1 MKNKLIATRT
11 AFGEALVEIAKERK
25 DIVVLDAD
33 VATSTKT
40 SIFKEAF
47 PDRFFEMGIAE
58 QNMMGVAAG
67 MATTQKIIPFAVAFA
82 VFATKRACD
91 QVSISIAYPKLNVK
105 IVGSYGGIP
114 TGKAGATHQA
124 FEDIAIMRAIPN
136 MTVIVP
142 ADAVEMKQA
151 VRACVEYNGPVYLRC
166 IRCETPVIFDENYKF
181 EWNKGVTLR
190 EGKEVTIVSTGMMT
204 PEALIATNILIDQGV
219 DVRLIHLHTIKP
231 IDKEILIKAAQ
242 KTNCIITVENHNIIG
257 GLGGAVSEVLSENCP
272 TLIKRIGIK
281 DTFGESGS
289 LNDLFCKYGLTA
301 ENIVKEVKE
310 TIKKKA
316 NKLYNFQFK

>member
-11 AFGEALVEIAKERK
+11 AFGEALVEIAKERN

-33 VATSTKT
+33 VASSTKT

-67 MATTQKIIPFAVAFA
+67 MATTKKIIPFAVTFA

-181 EWNKGVTLR
+181 EWNKGVILR
-190 EGKEVTIVSTGMMT
+190 DGKDITIVSTGIMT
-204 PEALIATNILIDQGV
+204 PEALVAANILAEGGIN
-219 DVRLIHLHTIKP
+219 VRLIHLHTIKP
-231 IDKEILIKAAQ
+231 IDKDILLKASIETAH
-242 KTNCIITVENHNIIG
+242 IVTVENHSIIG
-257 GLGGAVSEVLSENCP
+257 GLGGAVAEVLSESEP
-272 TLIKRIGIK
+272 ALIKRIGIEDK
-281 DTFGESGS
+281 FGESGS
-289 LNDLFCKYGLTA
+289 LDDLFTKYGLTC

-310 TIKKKA
+310 IIKKK
-316 NKLYNFQFK
+316 NK

>member
-11 AFGEALVEIAKERK
+11 AFGEALVEIAKERN

-33 VATSTKT
+33 VASSTKA
-40 SIFKEAF
+40 SIFNEAF

-67 MATTQKIIPFAVAFA
+67 MASTKKIIPFAVAFA

-91 QVSISIAYPKLNVK
+91 QISISIAYPKLNVK
-105 IVGSYGGIP
+105 IVGSYGGIS

-151 VRACVEYNGPVYLRC
+151 VRACVEVNGPVYLRC

-190 EGKEVTIVSTGMMT
+190 DGKDVTIISTGIMT
-204 PEALIATNILIDQGV
+204 PEALVAANILTEGGIDVQ
-219 DVRLIHLHTIKP
+219 LIHLHTIKP
-231 IDKEILIKAAQ
+231 IDKEILLRASKQTRHIV
-242 KTNCIITVENHNIIG
+242 TVENHSIIG
-257 GLGGAVSEVLSENCP
+257 GLGGAVAEVLSEGAP
-272 TLIKRIGIK
+272 ALIKRIGIK
-281 DTFGESGS
+281 DIFGESS
-289 LNDLFCKYGLTA
+289 SDEDLFNKYGLTS
-301 ENIVKEVKE
+301 ENIVREVKE
-310 TIKKKA
+310 IIKKKT
-316 NKLYNFQFK
+316 NKLYNF

>member
-11 AFGEALVEIAKERK
+11 AFGEVLVEMAKERK

-33 VATSTKT
+33 VATLTKT
-40 SIFKEAF
+40 SIFREAF
-47 PDRFFEMGIAE
+47 PERFFQMGIAE

-67 MATTQKIIPFAVAFA
+67 MATTQKIVPFAVTFA

-105 IVGSYGGIP
+105 VVGSYGGIP

-124 FEDIAIMRAIPN
+124 FEDIFIMRTIPN

-190 EGKEVTIVSTGMMT
+190 DGKDITIVSTGIMT
-204 PEALIATNILIDQGV
+204 PEALMAANILIEGGI

-242 KTNCIITVENHNIIG
+242 ETNCIITVENHSIIG
-257 GLGGAVSEVLSENCP
+257 GLGGAVAEVLGENCP
-272 TLIKRIGIK
+272 TLMKRIGIN

-289 LNDLFCKYGLTA
+289 LDDLFIKYGLTS

-310 TIKKKA
+310 LIKKK
-316 NKLYNFQFK
+316 LR

>member
-11 AFGEALVEIAKERK
+11 AFGEALVEIAKERN

-33 VATSTKT
+33 VANSTKA
-40 SIFKEAF
+40 SIFNEDF
-47 PDRFFEMGIAE
+47 QDRFFEMGIAE

-67 MATTQKIIPFAVAFA
+67 MASTKKIIPFAVAFA

-91 QVSISIAYPKLNVK
+91 QISISIAYPKLNVK

-136 MTVIVP
+136 MTIIVP

-166 IRCETPVIFDENYKF
+166 IR
-181 EWNKGVTLR
+181 
-190 EGKEVTIVSTGMMT
+190 
-204 PEALIATNILIDQGV
+204 
-219 DVRLIHLHTIKP
+219 
-231 IDKEILIKAAQ
+231 
-242 KTNCIITVENHNIIG
+242 
-257 GLGGAVSEVLSENCP
+257 
-272 TLIKRIGIK
+272 
-281 DTFGESGS
+281 
-289 LNDLFCKYGLTA
+289 
-301 ENIVKEVKE
+301 
-310 TIKKKA
+310 
-316 NKLYNFQFK
+316 

>member
-11 AFGEALVEIAKERK
+11 AFGEALVEMAKERK

-40 SIFKEAF
+40 SIFREAF
-47 PDRFFEMGIAE
+47 PERFFEMGIAE

-67 MATTQKIIPFAVAFA
+67 MASTQKIIPFAVTFA

-91 QVSISIAYPKLNVK
+91 QVSISIAYSKLNVK

-124 FEDIAIMRAIPN
+124 FEDIAIMRAMPN
-136 MTVIVP
+136 MTIIVP
-142 ADAVEMKQA
+142 ADAIEMKQA
-151 VRACVEYNGPVYLRC
+151 VKACVEYNGPVYLRC
-166 IRCETPVIFDENYKF
+166 IRCDTPIIFDENYKF

-190 EGKEVTIVSTGMMT
+190 EGKDVTIVSTGMMT
-204 PEALIATNILIDQGV
+204 PEALVAANILENEEV
-219 DVRLIHLHTIKP
+219 SVRVIHLHTIKP
-231 IDKEILIKAAQ
+231 IDKEILIKAA
-242 KTNCIITVENHNIIG
+242 KETNCIITGENHSIIG
-257 GLGGAVSEVLSENCP
+257 GLGSAVAEVLSENCP

-310 TIKKKA
+310 IIKKKT
-316 NKLYNFQFK
+316 NKLYKF

>member
-1 MKNKLIATRT
+1 MKNNVKATRT
-11 AFGEALVEIAKERK
+11 AFGEALVEIAEERK

-40 SIFKEAF
+40 SIFREAF
-47 PDRFFEMGIAE
+47 PERFFEMGIAE

-67 MATTQKIIPFAVAFA
+67 MASTQKIVPFAVTFA

-136 MTVIVP
+136 MTIVVP
-142 ADAVEMKQA
+142 ADAIEMKQA
-151 VRACVEYNGPVYLRC
+151 VKACVEYNGPVYLRC
-166 IRCETPVIFDENYKF
+166 IRCDTPVIFDKNYKF
-181 EWNKGVTLR
+181 KWNKGVTLR
-190 EGKEVTIVSTGMMT
+190 EGKDVTIVSTGMMT
-204 PEALIATNILIDQGV
+204 PEALVATNILIDQGV

-231 IDKEILIKAAQ
+231 IDKEVLIKAA
-242 KTNCIITVENHNIIG
+242 KETNCIITVENHSIIG
-257 GLGGAVSEVLSENCP
+257 GLGSAVAEILSENYP
-272 TLIKRIGIK
+272 TLMKRIGIN
-281 DTFGESGS
+281 DAFGESGA
-289 LNDLFCKYGLTA
+289 LDDLFTKYDLTS
-301 ENIVKEVKE
+301 ENIVKEAKKL
-310 TIKKKA
+310 IKK
-316 NKLYNFQFK
+316 

>member
-11 AFGEALVEIAKERK
+11 AFGEALVEMAKERK

-40 SIFKEAF
+40 SIFREAF
-47 PDRFFEMGIAE
+47 PERFFEMGIAE

-67 MATTQKIIPFAVAFA
+67 MATTQKIIPFAVTFA

-136 MTVIVP
+136 MTIIVP
-142 ADAVEMKQA
+142 VDAIEMKQA
-151 VRACVEYNGPVYLRC
+151 VKACVEYNGPVYLRC
-166 IRCETPVIFDENYKF
+166 IRCDTPIVFDENYKF

-190 EGKEVTIVSTGMMT
+190 KGKDITIVSTGMMT
-204 PEALIATNILIDQGV
+204 PEALVAANILENEGV
-219 DVRLIHLHTIKP
+219 SVRLIHLHTIKP
-231 IDKEILIKAAQ
+231 IDKEVLIKAAQ
-242 KTNCIITVENHNIIG
+242 ETNCIITVENHSIIG
-257 GLGGAVSEVLSENCP
+257 GLGGAVAEVLSENCP
-272 TLIKRIGIK
+272 ALMKRIGIN
-281 DTFGESGS
+281 DTFGESGF
-289 LNDLFCKYGLTA
+289 LDDLLIKYGLTS
-301 ENIVKEVKE
+301 ENIVNEVKKI
-310 TIKKKA
+310 IKKKT
-316 NKLYNFQFK
+316 NKLYNF

>member
-11 AFGEALVEIAKERK
+11 AFGEALLELAKERN

-33 VATSTKT
+33 VASSTKA

-67 MATTQKIIPFAVAFA
+67 MASTKKIIPFAVTFA

-105 IVGSYGGIP
+105 VVGSYGGIP

-124 FEDIAIMRAIPN
+124 FEDIAIIRAIPN
-136 MTVIVP
+136 MTIIVP

-190 EGKEVTIVSTGMMT
+190 DGEDVTIVSTGIMT
-204 PEALIATNILIDQGV
+204 PKALVATNILTEQGIDVQ
-219 DVRLIHLHTIKP
+219 LIHLHTIKP
-231 IDKEILIKAAQ
+231 IDKEILLRASKQTRHIV
-242 KTNCIITVENHNIIG
+242 TVENHSIIG
-257 GLGGAVSEVLSENCP
+257 GLGGAVAEVLSEGAP
-272 TLIKRIGIK
+272 ALIKRIGIK
-281 DTFGESGS
+281 DIFGESGS
-289 LNDLFCKYGLTA
+289 DEDLFNKYGLTS
-301 ENIVKEVKE
+301 ENIVKEAKE
-310 TIKKKA
+310 LIKKKT
-316 NKLYNFQFK
+316 NKLYNF

>member
-1 MKNKLIATRT
+1 MNNVIATRT
-11 AFGEALVEIAKERK
+11 AFGEALVEMAKERK

-33 VATSTKT
+33 VATSTKI
-40 SIFKEAF
+40 SIFREAF
-47 PDRFFEMGIAE
+47 PERFFEMGIAE

-67 MATTQKIIPFAVAFA
+67 MATTQKIIPFAVTFA

-124 FEDIAIMRAIPN
+124 FEDIAIMRAMPN
-136 MTVIVP
+136 MTVIAP

-151 VRACVEYNGPVYLRC
+151 VKACVEYNGPVYLRC
-166 IRCETPVIFDENYKF
+166 IRCDTPVIFNKNYKF

-190 EGKEVTIVSTGMMT
+190 DGKDITIVSTGMMT
-204 PEALIATNILIDQGV
+204 PEALVAADILINQGV
-219 DVRLIHLHTIKP
+219 GVRLIHLHTIKP
-231 IDKEILIKAAQ
+231 IDKDILLKASIE
-242 KTNCIITVENHNIIG
+242 TGHIVTVENHSIIG
-257 GLGGAVSEVLSENCP
+257 GLGGAVAEVLSESEP
-272 TLIKRIGIK
+272 ALIKRIGIE

-289 LNDLFCKYGLTA
+289 LKDLFCKYGLTSK
-301 ENIVKEVKE
+301 NIVKVVEELIKE
-310 TIKKKA
+310 KVRK
-316 NKLYNFQFK
+316 YSYRR

>member
-25 DIVVLDAD
+25 NIVVLDAD
-33 VATSTKT
+33 VAISTKT

-105 IVGSYGGIP
+105 VVGSYGGIP

-136 MTVIVP
+136 MTIIVP

-166 IRCETPVIFDENYKF
+166 IRCDTPIIFDENYKF

-190 EGKEVTIVSTGMMT
+190 DGKDVTIVSTGIMT
-204 PEALIATNILIDQGV
+204 PEALVAANILTEGGI

-231 IDKEILIKAAQ
+231 IDMEILIKAAQ
-242 KTNCIITVENHNIIG
+242 KTNCILTVENHSIVG
-257 GLGGAVSEVLSENCP
+257 GLGGAVSEALSENYP
-272 TLIKRIGIK
+272 TPIKRIGIN

-310 TIKKKA
+310 IIKKKA
-316 NKLYNFQFK
+316 NKLYNF

>member
-1 MKNKLIATRT
+1 
-11 AFGEALVEIAKERK
+11 
-25 DIVVLDAD
+25 
-33 VATSTKT
+33 
-40 SIFKEAF
+40 
-47 PDRFFEMGIAE
+47 MGIAE

-67 MATTQKIIPFAVAFA
+67 MASTQKIIPFAVTFA
-82 VFATKRACD
+82 VFATKRVCD

-136 MTVIVP
+136 MTIIIP
-142 ADAVEMKQA
+142 ADAVEMRHA

-166 IRCETPVIFDENYKF
+166 IRCDTPVVFGEDYKF

-190 EGKEVTIVSTGMMT
+190 DGKDVTIVSTGMMT
-204 PEALIATNILIDQGV
+204 PVALSATNILVNQGIDI
-219 DVRLIHLHTIKP
+219 RLIHLHTIKP
-231 IDKEILIKAAQ
+231 IDKEILIKASKQ
-242 KTNCIITVENHNIIG
+242 TGHIITIENHSIIA
-257 GLGGAVSEVLSENCP
+257 GLGGAVAEVLSEECP
-272 TLIKRIGIK
+272 ALIKRIGIR

-289 LNDLFCKYGLTA
+289 LDDLFNKYGLTS

-310 TIKKKA
+310 IIKKKP
-316 NKLYNFQFK
+316 KQRVF

>member
-1 MKNKLIATRT
+1 MATRT
-11 AFGEALVEIAKERK
+11 AFGEALVEVAKERN

-33 VATSTKT
+33 VASSTKT
-40 SIFKEAF
+40 SIFNEAF

-67 MATTQKIIPFAVAFA
+67 MATTQKIIPFAVTFA

-91 QVSISIAYPKLNVK
+91 QVSISIAFPKLNVK

-142 ADAVEMKQA
+142 ADAVEMKHA

-166 IRCETPVIFDENYKF
+166 IRCATPIIFDKNYKF
-181 EWNKGVTLR
+181 EWNKGVALR
-190 EGKEVTIVSTGMMT
+190 EGKDVTIVSTGMMT
-204 PEALIATNILIDQGV
+204 PEALVATNILANEGISA
-219 DVRLIHLHTIKP
+219 RLIHLHTIKP
-231 IDKEILIKAAQ
+231 IDEEILIKAARET
-242 KTNCIITVENHNIIG
+242 KCIITVENHSIIG
-257 GLGGAVSEVLSENCP
+257 GLGGAVSEVLSANCP
-272 TLIKRIGIK
+272 ILIKRIGIN

-289 LNDLFCKYGLTA
+289 LKDLFNKYGLTS
-301 ENIVKEVKE
+301 ENIVKEAKE
-310 TIKKKA
+310 LISA
-316 NKLYNFQFK
+316 

>member
-11 AFGEALVEIAKERK
+11 AFGEALVELAKERN

-33 VATSTKT
+33 VASSTKA
-40 SIFKEAF
+40 SIFNEAF

-67 MATTQKIIPFAVAFA
+67 MATTQKIIPFAVTFA

-190 EGKEVTIVSTGMMT
+190 DGKDITIVSTGIMT
-204 PEALIATNILIDQGV
+204 PEALVAANILTEGGI

-231 IDKEILIKAAQ
+231 IDMEILIKAAQ
-242 KTNCIITVENHNIIG
+242 ETNCILTIENHSIVG
-257 GLGGAVSEVLSENCP
+257 GLGGAVSEVLSENYP

-310 TIKKKA
+310 IMKKKT
-316 NKLYNFQFK
+316 NKLYNF

>member
-1 MKNKLIATRT
+1 MNNVIATRT
-11 AFGEALVEIAKERK
+11 AFGEALVEMAKERK

-33 VATSTKT
+33 VATSTKI
-40 SIFKEAF
+40 SIFREAF
-47 PDRFFEMGIAE
+47 PERFFEMGIAE

-67 MATTQKIIPFAVAFA
+67 MATTQKIIPFAVTFA

-136 MTVIVP
+136 MTIIVP

-151 VRACVEYNGPVYLRC
+151 VKACVEYNGPVYLRC
-166 IRCETPVIFDENYKF
+166 IRCDTPVIFDKNYKF
-181 EWNKGVTLR
+181 EWNKGTTLR
-190 EGKEVTIVSTGMMT
+190 DGKDVTIVSTGMMT
-204 PEALIATNILIDQGV
+204 PEALVATNILVDRGV

-231 IDKEILIKAAQ
+231 IDKDILLKASIE
-242 KTNCIITVENHNIIG
+242 TGHIVTVENHSIIG
-257 GLGGAVSEVLSENCP
+257 GLGGAVAEFLSESEP
-272 TLIKRIGIK
+272 VLIKRIGIE

-289 LNDLFCKYGLTA
+289 LKGLFCKYGLTSK
-301 ENIVKEVKE
+301 NIVKVVEELIKE
-310 TIKKKA
+310 KGRK
-316 NKLYNFQFK
+316 YSYQR

>member
-11 AFGEALVEIAKERK
+11 AFGEALVEIAKERN

-33 VATSTKT
+33 VANSTKA
-40 SIFKEAF
+40 SIFNEDF
-47 PDRFFEMGIAE
+47 QDRFFEMGIAE

-67 MATTQKIIPFAVAFA
+67 MASTKKIIPFAVAFA

-91 QVSISIAYPKLNVK
+91 QISISIAYPKLNVK
-105 IVGSYGGIP
+105 IVGSYGGIS

-151 VRACVEYNGPVYLRC
+151 VKACVEYDGPVYLRC
-166 IRCETPVIFDENYKF
+166 IRCDTPIIFDKNYKF

-190 EGKEVTIVSTGMMT
+190 EGKDVTIVSTGIMT
-204 PEALIATNILIDQGV
+204 SKALVATNILVDQGIS
-219 DVRLIHLHTIKP
+219 VRLIHLHTIKP
-231 IDKEILIKAAQ
+231 IDKDILLKASIE
-242 KTNCIITVENHNIIG
+242 TGHIVTVENHSIIG
-257 GLGGAVSEVLSENCP
+257 GLGGAVAEVLSESEP
-272 TLIKRIGIK
+272 ALIKRIGIE
-281 DTFGESGS
+281 DIFGESGP
-289 LNDLFCKYGLTA
+289 LEDLFTKYGLTS

-310 TIKKKA
+310 LIKRKK
-316 NKLYNFQFK
+316 

>member
-11 AFGEALVEIAKERK
+11 AFGEALVELAKERN

-33 VATSTKT
+33 VASSTKA
-40 SIFKEAF
+40 SIFNEAF

-67 MATTQKIIPFAVAFA
+67 MATTQKIIPFAVTFA

-105 IVGSYGGIP
+105 IVGSYGWIP

-136 MTVIVP
+136 ITIIVP

-166 IRCETPVIFDENYKF
+166 IRCEIPIIFDKNYKF
-181 EWNKGVTLR
+181 EWNKGVTLQ
-190 EGKEVTIVSTGMMT
+190 EGKDVTIVSTGIMT
-204 PEALIATNILIDQGV
+204 PKALIATNILIDQGV

-231 IDKEILIKAAQ
+231 IDKDILLKASVE
-242 KTNCIITVENHNIIG
+242 TGHIVTVENHSIIG
-257 GLGGAVSEVLSENCP
+257 GLGGAVAEVLSEGAP
-272 TLIKRIGIK
+272 ALIKRIGIK
-281 DTFGESGS
+281 DIFGESGS
-289 LNDLFCKYGLTA
+289 DEDLFNKYGLTS
-301 ENIVKEVKE
+301 ENIVIEA
-310 TIKKKA
+310 KKLIEK
-316 NKLYNFQFK
+316 KGRKPLY

>member
-11 AFGEALVEIAKERK
+11 AFGEALVELAKERN

-33 VATSTKT
+33 VASSTKA
-40 SIFKEAF
+40 SIFNEAF

-67 MATTQKIIPFAVAFA
+67 MASTHKIVPFTVTFA

-91 QVSISIAYPKLNVK
+91 QISISIAYPKLNVK

-190 EGKEVTIVSTGMMT
+190 DGEDVTIVSTGIMT
-204 PEALIATNILIDQGV
+204 PEALVAANILTEGGI

-231 IDKEILIKAAQ
+231 IDKEILLKASKQ
-242 KTNCIITVENHNIIG
+242 TGHIITIENHSIIG
-257 GLGGAVSEVLSENCP
+257 GLGGAVAEVLSEGAP
-272 TLIKRIGIK
+272 ALIKRIGIK
-281 DTFGESGS
+281 DIFGESGS
-289 LNDLFCKYGLTA
+289 DEDLFNKYGLTS

-310 TIKKKA
+310 VIMRKK
-316 NKLYNFQFK
+316 